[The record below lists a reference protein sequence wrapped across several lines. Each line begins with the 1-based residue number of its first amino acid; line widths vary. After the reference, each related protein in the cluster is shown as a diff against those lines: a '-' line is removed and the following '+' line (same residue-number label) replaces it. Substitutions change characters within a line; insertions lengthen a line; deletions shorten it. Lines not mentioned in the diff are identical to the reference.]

1 MLTIDESNTSEAMCI
16 GGGHAKGGQFRR
28 TRCIDQTRAWSP
40 AGQTI
45 AFDDCDAGTG
55 RRRTDRAGQTG
66 GPRSD
71 DDDVDHI
78 TPIVM

>member
-1 MLTIDESNTSEAMCI
+1 MLTIDESNTSEAMRI
-16 GGGHAKGGQFRR
+16 SGGHTKGGQFGGTGR
-28 TRCIDQTRAWSP
+28 IDQPRAWSR
-40 AGQTI
+40 ARQTI
-45 AFDDCDAGTG
+45 AFDDCDAGAG